1 MQWTFEERIDLQ
13 HPTGARNW
21 PDLMMVQGDSRAHE
35 WRVSVYDGGAAVDL
49 PAYEISASFDRA
61 DGKTIPVLGTAAG
74 NVASVVLPQVVCA
87 TRGGIRCAARRQF
100 RRRNSGN

>member
-35 WRVSVYDGGAAVDL
+35 WRVSVYDGGAAVDVNACL
-49 PAYEISASFDRA
+49 FIFLLVFTYGISS
-61 DGKTIPVLGTAAG
+61 L
-74 NVASVVLPQVVCA
+74 
-87 TRGGIRCAARRQF
+87 
-100 RRRNSGN
+100 